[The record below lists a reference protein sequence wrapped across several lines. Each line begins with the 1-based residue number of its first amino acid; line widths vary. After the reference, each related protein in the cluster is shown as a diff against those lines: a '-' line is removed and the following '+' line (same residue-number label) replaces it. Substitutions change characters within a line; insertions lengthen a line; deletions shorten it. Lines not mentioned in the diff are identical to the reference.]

1 MTDTKK
7 VTFGKPKVGGAI
19 FAAPVG
25 TALPK
30 NATDELDVAFKNLGY
45 VSEDGLTNENSMETD
60 KIKAWGG
67 DVVLSVLTGKEDN
80 FSFKLIEALN
90 VEVLKFIYGEDN
102 VEGNVATGVTLR
114 ANSKPLENTSLVIEM
129 ILQNTIKRIVIPNG
143 TISELGEIAYVD
155 EDAVGYEVTLSALP
169 DENGDTHIEYFKS
182 ITENV

>member
-30 NATDELDVAFKNLGY
+30 NAVDELDVAFKNLGY

-67 DVVLSVLTGKEDN
+67 DVVLSVLTCKEDN

-102 VEGNVATGVTLR
+102 VEGNVATGVT
-114 ANSKPLENTSLVIEM
+114 
-129 ILQNTIKRIVIPNG
+129 
-143 TISELGEIAYVD
+143 
-155 EDAVGYEVTLSALP
+155 
-169 DENGDTHIEYFKS
+169 
-182 ITENV
+182 